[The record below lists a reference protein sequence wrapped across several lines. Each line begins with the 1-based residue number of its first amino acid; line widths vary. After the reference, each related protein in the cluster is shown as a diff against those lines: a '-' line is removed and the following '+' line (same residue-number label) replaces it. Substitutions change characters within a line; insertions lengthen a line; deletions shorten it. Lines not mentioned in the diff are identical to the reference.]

1 MTTAPQKAE
10 AAPRHESVP
19 AGRLSARPGAAG
31 VGLPAPLLSGIA
43 ALSGLDLSDVRV
55 HRASDA
61 PARLGALAYA
71 QGADIHL
78 GPGQS
83 QHLPHEAWHIVQQR
97 QGRVTPTW
105 QAKGLALNDDPALE
119 HEADRMGA
127 AALAHGAAG
136 AATPG
141 AAPARGL
148 PAVYG
153 LPPGLGR
160 GQRAALPVA
169 QCLYANLDALGQ
181 ARVDARSARTYAE
194 KAGEFEERLGAR
206 LSEAAEPMV
215 AVNAMLDKVKQ
226 VVNAWADHTGQARL
240 QVYGQEFK
248 FDDGDKYFGAFMM
261 SGAAIKKVFDSR
273 DTFGKAQPARKKL
286 KVVYNAVRNNNLAK
300 WLKVASDE
308 LAEHQA
314 ALLAARVQAPVTVVR
329 TLGAFNAPNSLVG
342 AQVENVTPGFAAQS
356 GLAVALAN
364 SGRHAD
370 VQQSSLQ
377 DKVPVAV
384 GGGPARPVHISA
396 PDKFSAISRG
406 TPAEVAQVDIANRDR
421 LYHQNQGVDYAHQN
435 TVRNRDLPN
444 LTADEIRLLR
454 QRQLQVDPGPINKT
468 AKRAFKARADDKL
481 SWEQGRDA
489 IAVLLNSPVDQAAA
503 AIGARL
509 EAGVSGST
517 GMMFAAAKNLGLNS
531 PLMLQRLR
539 LAMLGWMLPNH
550 DHSFYEIM
558 RAAEIQGVP
567 FTTDPL
573 RPGWQYEAPQNY
585 LPVAVAALRDLLPE
599 RQFPRWFLGGA
610 HKDALGDR
618 LTAQSP
624 AGLNAVL
631 RLRGL
636 PDAAVNALDDRAKS
650 EALLMAEDI
659 RSANFQPT
667 GVGGPP
673 QQAAALAANRLLA
686 RQLRERSSYRWL
698 SARHPT
704 HAELWFTLLMARAQ
718 KPLSDD
724 MAALRRAD
732 PATLPALAANAA
744 AHRLWLVGAG
754 VPAPLLVPVADHFL
768 ADLVLL
774 GAMVA
779 HAPFTAAQPINAPAN
794 LPHLQALQAAPAWAR
809 LAGLGRQINLNA
821 IAGRLIGQAHGGV
834 LEGGLHDQSLN
845 PRTAGLIARG
855 VPDSLARSVGGR
867 PDSNAVFD
875 FIDHISAEVTRIML
889 LAAPLRLAELQ
900 LFITGALAWQQWFT
914 GQFGANRFDLVVAAM
929 ADRAGMD
936 LSASPHLK
944 ALASAAAAQSLSLA
958 IPPASF
964 GQAGFQAAGLTMAED
979 TLKANLGNVATLVGT
994 PWHNLLAPVELAS
1007 INAYSK
1013 LGGMGAWQ
1021 AALSGLDTTNRVASD
1036 KLVKL
1041 APRIAA
1047 AVSGLRKLPVAAGPV
1062 YSGARQD
1069 LAGQPAQAIAQFPV
1083 GRIWT
1088 QDNFL
1093 STAKT
1098 VASSFIPNLSYGVA
1112 YEITRLRTGRDIQM
1126 ISTNSGEE
1134 EVLFPPGARFIV
1146 VEVTDR
1152 SAMPGGYGKV
1162 WVRMVEL

>member
-1 MTTAPQKAE
+1 M
-10 AAPRHESVP
+10 
-19 AGRLSARPGAAG
+19 ARSGAAG

-43 ALSGLDLSDVRV
+43 SLAGLDLSDVRV
-55 HRASDA
+55 HRASAA

-71 QGADIHL
+71 RGDEIHL
-78 GPGQS
+78 APGQA

-97 QGRVTPTW
+97 QGRVAPTW
-105 QAKGLALNDDPALE
+105 QAKGLALNHDPALE

-127 AALAHGAAG
+127 VAQARGAAVP
-136 AATPG
+136 TMK
-141 AAPARGL
+141 GL

-153 LPPGLGR
+153 LPPGLAR

-169 QCLYANLDALGQ
+169 QCAYASLNAFNQ
-181 ARVDARSARTYAE
+181 ARVDADSARVYAD
-194 KAGEFEERLGAR
+194 KAGQFEELLGAR

-215 AVNAMLDKVKQ
+215 VVNALLDKVKQ
-226 VVNAWADHTGQARL
+226 VVNAWADHTGQAKL

-248 FDDGDKYFGAFMM
+248 FDGGDQYFGAFML

-308 LAEHQA
+308 LAERQA
-314 ALLAARVQAPVTVVR
+314 ALAGARVQAPITVVR
-329 TLGAFNAPNSLVG
+329 TQGAFNALIPLVG
-342 AQVENVTPGFAAQS
+342 HVVEDITPGFAAQS

-364 SGRHAD
+364 SGRHAE
-370 VQQSSLQ
+370 VQQASVN
-377 DKVPVAV
+377 DKEWVPFV
-384 GGGPARPVHISA
+384 GGPARRVHVSA
-396 PDKFSAISRG
+396 PNKFSAISRG
-406 TPAEVAQVDIANRDR
+406 TPAEVAPVDVANRDR
-421 LYHQNQGVDYAHQN
+421 LYNQNEGVDYAQQN

-454 QRQLQVDPGPINKT
+454 LRQTGVDPGHINRG
-468 AKRAFKARADDKL
+468 AKRAFKANADDKL

-503 AIGARL
+503 LSGARL

-517 GMMFAAAKNLGLNS
+517 GMMFAAAKNLGLGS

-567 FTTDPL
+567 FDTDPL
-573 RPGWQYEAPQNY
+573 RPGWQYESPQNY
-585 LPVAVAALRDLLPE
+585 LPVAVAALQSLLSE
-599 RQFPRWFLGGA
+599 HQFPRWFLGGA
-610 HKDALGDR
+610 HKDVLSGR

-624 AGLNAVL
+624 AGLNFAL
-631 RLRGL
+631 RWCGL
-636 PDAAVNALDDRAKS
+636 PDAVVNALDDRAKS

-659 RSANFQPT
+659 RSASFQPT

-698 SARHPT
+698 SAHHPT
-704 HAELWFTLLMARAQ
+704 HAELWFTLMMARAGN
-718 KPLSDD
+718 PLSDD

-732 PATLPALAANAA
+732 PATLPVLGANPA

-754 VPAPLLVPVADHFL
+754 VPAPLLVLLADHFL

-774 GAMVA
+774 GAMAA
-779 HAPFTAAQPINAPAN
+779 HAPFTAGAPINAPAN
-794 LPHLQALQAAPAWAR
+794 QGHLQALLAAPAWAR
-809 LAGLGRQINLNA
+809 LAGLGNQIPFAL
-821 IAGRLIGQAHGGV
+821 IVGRLIGHAHGGV
-834 LEGGLHDQSLN
+834 LEASYHDLLSLN
-845 PRTAGLIARG
+845 PRTAGWIARG
-855 VPDSLARSVGGR
+855 VPDSLARNIGGR
-867 PDSNAVFD
+867 PNSDAIFNALDTVT
-875 FIDHISAEVTRIML
+875 AEVNRLML
-889 LAAPLRLAELQ
+889 LPPLGRLANLQ
-900 LFITGALAWQQWFT
+900 LFITNSAALQTQFNLD
-914 GQFGANRFDLVVAAM
+914 FGARRFDLVVAAI

-944 ALASAAAAQSLSLA
+944 ALASAAAAQNLSLA
-958 IPPASF
+958 INPLSF
-964 GQAGFQAAGLTMAED
+964 GQAGFQVAGLTMAED
-979 TLKANLGNVATLVGT
+979 TLKANLGNLATLVGT
-994 PWHNLLAPVELAS
+994 PWHNLMTPVELAS
-1007 INAYSK
+1007 INAYSR
-1013 LGGMGAWQ
+1013 LGGMGSWQ
-1021 AALSGLDTTNRVASD
+1021 AALSGLDTSGGFRNQL
-1036 KLVKL
+1036 KWL
-1041 APRIAA
+1041 APQMQA

-1069 LAGQPAQAIAQFPV
+1069 LVGQPAAALAQYPV
-1083 GRIWT
+1083 GMVWP

-1093 STAKT
+1093 STAKS
-1098 VASSFIPNLSYGVA
+1098 VASSFIPNLTYGVA
-1112 YEITRLRTGRDIQM
+1112 YEITRVRSGRDIQM
-1126 ISTNSGEE
+1126 ISTHPHEE

-1152 SAMPGGYGKV
+1152 SALPGGYGKV